1 MRALAVARVPDR
13 APSPARARAGR
24 SVAPAPAHGTVA
36 GLWPTVLDVAGV
48 LALQRTAGNAAV
60 ATALQRSPLATPKAA
75 PPKRPLLRRGSK
87 GTQVKV
93 LQQRLNALGTTPP
106 LKVDGDFGQKTFDA
120 VVAFQKEH
128 FPDDEKQWDGKVGPL
143 TWGAIDEAYQAPEI
157 AEDEASTGK
166 KVVEGMDRV
175 NAGGGSA
182 DSGVWYPYNYRQY
195 HPEKYRPDMEG
206 GYADPTY
213 FEHKEF
219 MDWKLKPRMSASAAI
234 RSWLDGLTIAECYTA
249 MIAIEYE
256 TLRAAVGNEAFDRQ
270 FGSTD
275 AVTPAERRL
284 AIFSG
289 KPVIRTKF
297 MKKTAA
303 AEKMDEGTAGDRPA
317 RVGDWYYFMNHP
329 RYLLKHPG
337 GAWQGENAIY
347 VGREGGVQKWAGMG
361 TSNESAT
368 NPSSHVTEAEMLASM
383 VGAYNLDRDVD
394 DAAALVR
401 ITAANKGVLPPVLDP
416 ANKAYP
422 EKINGPADILNAK
435 PEKLNVPEHVVDD
448 TERKGGF
455 VATAGKALDPE
466 AVKKLREGE
475 TVE

>member
-1 MRALAVARVPDR
+1 MRALASARVADR
-13 APSPARARAGR
+13 AASPAPPRAGR
-24 SVAPAPAHGTVA
+24 SATPAPAHGTVA
-36 GLWPTVLDVAGV
+36 GRWPAVLDVAGV
-48 LALQRTAGNAAV
+48 LALQRSAGNAAV

-75 PPKRPLLRRGSK
+75 PPKRPLLRRGGK
-87 GTQVKV
+87 GAQVKV
-93 LQQRLNALGTTPP
+93 LQQRLNALGTAPP

-120 VVAFQKEH
+120 VVAFQTSH

-143 TWGAIDEAYQAPEI
+143 TWGAIDDAYQAPEI
-157 AEDEASTGK
+157 AADEASTGE

-175 NAGGGSA
+175 NVAGTA
-182 DSGVWYPYNYRQY
+182 DSGVWYPYNYRAY
-195 HPEKYRPDMEG
+195 HPEKYRPEMERG
-206 GYADPTY
+206 RADPTY
-213 FEHKEF
+213 FEQNGF

-275 AVTPAERRL
+275 EVTPGERRL
-284 AIFSG
+284 AIFPG

-297 MKKTAA
+297 MKGTAT
-303 AEKMDEGTAGDRPA
+303 AEKKDEGTAGDRPA
-317 RVGDWYYFMNHP
+317 RAGDWYYFMNHP

-337 GAWQGENAIY
+337 GAWQGENAIC
-347 VGREGGVQKWAGMG
+347 VGREGGIQKWAGMG
-361 TSNESAT
+361 TSNASAT
-368 NPSSHVTEAEMLASM
+368 DPSSHVTEAEMLASM
-383 VGAYNLDRDVD
+383 VDAYNLDRDAD
-394 DAAALVR
+394 DATALVR
-401 ITAANKGVLPPVLDP
+401 VTAANSGVLPPVLDP

-422 EKINGPADILNAK
+422 EKISGPAEILGAK
-435 PEKLNVPEHVVDD
+435 AEKLDVPGLVVDEA
-448 TERKGGF
+448 ERKGGF
-455 VATAGKALDPE
+455 LATAGKALDPE